1 MTSPAAPALQLDDR
15 RCAIGESRLAELA
28 GLKTQLEMAR
38 VIKEHHIWL
47 AVRIIEE
54 REDQPQFRR
63 HRRLRDLLEANALLE
78 AVIELGAHLQP
89 TRQPWSMERS
99 GDRWRCRVAWSD
111 RGNLRRCVGRHD
123 DLAAAMLIALLG
135 SLDRRQRRPKE
146 LSKRGEEAA

>member
-1 MTSPAAPALQLDDR
+1 MTRPAAPALQPDDR
-15 RCAIGESRLAELA
+15 RRAIGESRLAELP
-28 GLKTQLEMAR
+28 GLRTQLEMAR
-38 VIKEHHIWL
+38 VLNEHHIWL

-89 TRQPWSMERS
+89 TRHPWSMGRS

>member
-1 MTSPAAPALQLDDR
+1 MTRPAAPALQPDDR
-15 RCAIGESRLAELA
+15 RRAIGESRLAELP
-28 GLKTQLEMAR
+28 GLRTQLEMAR
-38 VIKEHHIWL
+38 VIKEYHIWL

-89 TRQPWSMERS
+89 KRHPWSMGRS
-99 GDRWRCRVAWSD
+99 GDRWRCRMAWND

-123 DLAAAMLIALLG
+123 DLAAALMIALLG
-135 SLDRRQRRPKE
+135 SLGRRRARPKDA
-146 LSKRGEEAA
+146 SKDGEKAP

>member
-1 MTSPAAPALQLDDR
+1 MTRPAAPALQPDDR
-15 RCAIGESRLAELA
+15 RRAIGESRLAELP
-28 GLKTQLEMAR
+28 GLRTQLEMAR
-38 VIKEHHIWL
+38 VLKEHHIWL

-89 TRQPWSMERS
+89 TRHPWSMGRS

-135 SLDRRQRRPKE
+135 SLDRRRRRPKE
-146 LSKRGEEAA
+146 LSQGGEEAA